1 MTLCIKTNRQTATA
15 SLGCIHRLGE
25 GICPASLCSLGSAG
39 AEAEPE
45 ARSRLRC
52 LQQIP
57 AHLPVHT
64 CPPAN
69 MFPCNHKFCIG
80 RGGAQPRPSKQEPK
94 ILLPLSGL
102 SIEHKPSHPPAD
114 VLNVLVL
121 STARGLQGRWWDT
134 DTAVA
139 CRGLQRLLPQL
150 SKRAPVAPVLA
161 VGARWE
167 QHQGWG
173 RGREPSAAARGGT
186 AAPPRSTPRARCLP
200 PCWGRQDTS
209 QHTPG
214 TATAHLAPLHTRG
227 GDSNWR
233 ARDRW
238 DGRGRQAGGA
248 WGQDGGMGRKEGRD
262 AASAGRIPPSPC
274 LFPLGKK
281 KGRLFPAWIFFSQR
295 PRPLPVKPHLKPP
308 CRHGNGP
315 KGTDGPGEP
324 NPNSRGSS
332 AGVRAGQEQA
342 LATRLR
348 GDREVSSLTLLCLVL
363 QPWQGVRR
371 LGATSGRPRRRE
383 GHARSPP
390 KGHEPSETHH
400 PVSWT
405 SLATGRAA
413 SSQTS
418 PASPCP
424 PLANLTPYDGGLH
437 STWLWGPDFFI
448 CEVSRHRA
456 QLAQPCQVSQ
466 TDSSEQTGDEDW
478 VG

>member
-1 MTLCIKTNRQTATA
+1 MGTAPGLGERQRAQCGCSGRHRSPSSQHPTGSLPAAVLGEAGHLAAHTWHSHSPSRSA
-15 SLGCIHRLGE
+15 AYTRGRLKLEGKGQMGWEREASRRSLGTGRGHGE
-25 GICPASLCSLGSAG
+25 EGRKGRSLCREDPSLSLSF
-39 AEAEPE
+39 P
-45 ARSRLRC
+45 SRKKKRK
-52 LQQIP
+52 
-57 AHLPVHT
+57 T
-64 CPPAN
+64 
-69 MFPCNHKFCIG
+69 FPC
-80 RGGAQPRPSKQEPK
+80 
-94 ILLPLSGL
+94 L
-102 SIEHKPSHPPAD
+102 D
-114 VLNVLVL
+114 
-121 STARGLQGRWWDT
+121 
-134 DTAVA
+134 
-139 CRGLQRLLPQL
+139 
-150 SKRAPVAPVLA
+150 
-161 VGARWE
+161 
-167 QHQGWG
+167 
-173 RGREPSAAARGGT
+173 
-186 AAPPRSTPRARCLP
+186 
-200 PCWGRQDTS
+200 
-209 QHTPG
+209 
-214 TATAHLAPLHTRG
+214 
-227 GDSNWR
+227 
-233 ARDRW
+233 
-238 DGRGRQAGGA
+238 
-248 WGQDGGMGRKEGRD
+248 
-262 AASAGRIPPSPC
+262 
-274 LFPLGKK
+274 
-281 KGRLFPAWIFFSQR
+281 FFSQR